1 MAHVCDMR
9 AITERAG
16 KQLGLITTDQ
26 LRALG
31 VGRQTERT
39 LVARGALERLG
50 HRVHRLAGNSSSF
63 SQRLL
68 VATLEAGD
76 GAVVSHLAACALWR
90 LDGVRC
96 SDVEISV
103 PRTRR
108 PRAVPAVVHRVR
120 DLVPVDVARR
130 GPIPVTTP
138 SRSLIDA
145 APRLS
150 AEQIRDVVE
159 HAAAGPSHLAA
170 LPAMAG
176 RRTPPPGTAGG
187 LEGPRRRAQATASG
201 GGGDLAG
208 DQDPPPDRRRRTAA
222 TSAAGPT
229 RSQRREG
236 SHRFRVRRSAGLL
249 VEVDGHGTHS
259 TRQERRSDAER
270 DVRLTIER
278 WRVARFTRED
288 VDRPRSTTSR
298 MPASSIALHQVTAN

>member
-16 KQLGLITTDQ
+16 TQLGLITTNQ

-39 LVARGALERLG
+39 LVARGALEPLG
-50 HRVHRLAGNSSSF
+50 HRVHRLAGSTSSYR
-63 SQRLL
+63 QRLL

-76 GAVVSHLAACALWR
+76 GAVVSHLAACTLWR

-96 SDVEISV
+96 DDVEISV

-108 PRAVPAVVHRVR
+108 PRTVPAMVHRVR
-120 DLVPVDVARR
+120 DLVPVDVGRR

-150 AEQIRDVVE
+150 PEQIRDVVE
-159 HAAAGPSHLAA
+159 HAARDRLIWPPYLRWRVEELRRQGRPAVSKILDVVPERPRRMVEETWLEAKTLRLIAEAGL
-170 LPAMAG
+170 
-176 RRTPPPGTAGG
+176 PPPR
-187 LEGPRRRAQATASG
+187 PQARLRHSG
-201 GGGDLAG
+201 GKARVDLAY
-208 DQDPPPDRRRRTAA
+208 DDAR
-222 TSAAGPT
+222 
-229 RSQRREG
+229 
-236 SHRFRVRRSAGLL
+236 LL

-270 DVRLTIER
+270 DVRLSIEQ

-288 VDRPRSTTSR
+288 VVDRPDHV
-298 MPASSIALHQVTAN
+298 AGALRRLLAIR